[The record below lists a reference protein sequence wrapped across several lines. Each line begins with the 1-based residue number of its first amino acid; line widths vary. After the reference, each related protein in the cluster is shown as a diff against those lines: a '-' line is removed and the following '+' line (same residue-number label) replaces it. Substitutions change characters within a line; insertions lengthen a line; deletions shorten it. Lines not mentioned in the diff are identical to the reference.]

1 MMNTMYE
8 YSEYYQFQMPVKRLY
23 QCFYKTELLVQ
34 WFVSQDL
41 ALHQI
46 VMSLQKG
53 AEFEWVFRNE
63 QGQRTTY
70 TGQFAEIFPEEQLI
84 FTLKPEQEYETALDI
99 RFERTDEGSQLHVIQ
114 SQLIDD
120 AAYEQAVHDW
130 QQRARRLALLT
141 DTVRV

>member
-1 MMNTMYE
+1 
-8 YSEYYQFQMPVKRLY
+8 MP
-23 QCFYKTELLVQ
+23 E
-34 WFVSQDL
+34 
-41 ALHQI
+41 AP
-46 VMSLQKG
+46 G
-53 AEFEWVFRNE
+53 ARRNE
-63 QGQRTTY
+63 QGHRTTY

-114 SQLIDD
+114 SQLVDD
-120 AAYEQAVHDW
+120 AAYDQAVYDW